1 MYTFFH
7 KKQQKINN
15 KFKGTLLHVI
25 MIIFLLL
32 IIVFIVNL
40 LL

>member
-1 MYTFFH
+1 MYTFFYN
-7 KKQQKINN
+7 KQTKINN
-15 KFKGTLLHVI
+15 NFKGTLLHVI

-40 LL
+40 LS